1 VNPYGI
7 RGGQLAAFHCA
18 LAQGSTLLFSPSHRG
33 CRGAGVRRDRATTPL
48 APVKRR
54 ATGGGVA
61 AGSLSES
68 VIRYSM
74 GYSEIGWRTI
84 RDGIADNCACGN
96 AGTSK
101 TRRIQRGDVVR
112 RQGEVRSLGETFYL
126 RDASGA
132 SNRRRDTLARH

>member
-1 VNPYGI
+1 
-7 RGGQLAAFHCA
+7 
-18 LAQGSTLLFSPSHRG
+18 
-33 CRGAGVRRDRATTPL
+33 
-48 APVKRR
+48 
-54 ATGGGVA
+54 VA
-61 AGSLSES
+61 AGALSES

>member
-1 VNPYGI
+1 MPGGLGYGGI
-7 RGGQLAAFHCA
+7 GPPPLWPRLNGA
-18 LAQGSTLLFSPSHRG
+18 LRAVAWPL
-33 CRGAGVRRDRATTPL
+33 VRYP
-48 APVKRR
+48 K
-54 ATGGGVA
+54 
-61 AGSLSES
+61 S